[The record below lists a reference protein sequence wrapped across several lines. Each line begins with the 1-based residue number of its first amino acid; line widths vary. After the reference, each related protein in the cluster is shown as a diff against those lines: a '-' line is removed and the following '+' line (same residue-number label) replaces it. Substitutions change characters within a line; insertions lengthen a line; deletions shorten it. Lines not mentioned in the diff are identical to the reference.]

1 MLGPGTTA
9 ILPFMNGSAVP
20 ITRCAAEIQAA
31 SDPTLLPG
39 DVAGLFAPDSG
50 SVGRDGFYATAAWY
64 RTTIATALPDDAQPC
79 LVWVTL
85 DGAPCLLLPLLRA
98 ADGALRSLT
107 TPYSCLYQPLFA
119 AGVGVKA
126 AHRAGVALAGF
137 CRRAPSLR
145 LEALAD
151 DDAGMAAL
159 SGGLRAAGLRVLR
172 FDHFGNWYENVAGLG
187 WADYLA
193 GRDGAT
199 RETIRR
205 RAARAARD
213 RRIRIELFRTPE
225 QVETGIAAFEDVY
238 GRSWK
243 QPEPYPRFNA
253 ALMRMAAGQ
262 GVLRL
267 VVMWQEALPIA
278 VQYWVVTG
286 GRASVLKL
294 AHDEAFKALS
304 PGTVLT
310 AWMIR
315 RLLDDEHVDELDFGR
330 GDDPYKRAWTRQR
343 RQRIGLLVVNPWRI
357 SGLALLVRHSLGQ
370 IRRRLSGGR

>member
-1 MLGPGTTA
+1 MTA
-9 ILPFMNGSAVP
+9 IMPFMNGSAVS
-20 ITRCAAEIQAA
+20 ITRCAAEVHTAP
-31 SDPTLLPG
+31 DPALLPA
-39 DVAGLFAPDSG
+39 DVAGLFAPDVEG
-50 SVGRDGFYATAAWY
+50 VGRDGFYATAAWY
-64 RTTIATALPDDAQPC
+64 RTTIATALPDDAEPC

-85 DGAPCLLLPLLRA
+85 DGAAVLLLPLQRRS
-98 ADGALRSLT
+98 DGALSSLT

-119 AGVGVKA
+119 EGLGADAGRRVGL
-126 AHRAGVALAGF
+126 ALAGF
-137 CRRAPSLR
+137 CRTAPSLR
-145 LEALAD
+145 LDALAD
-151 DDAGMAAL
+151 DDAGVAAL
-159 SGGLRAAGLRVLR
+159 CAGLRAGGLRVLR
-172 FDHFGNWYENVAGLG
+172 FDHFGNWYETVAGLG

-205 RAARAARD
+205 RTARAARD
-213 RRIRIELFRTPE
+213 PRIRIELFRTPE

-238 GRSWK
+238 ARSWK

-267 VVMWQEALPIA
+267 VVMWQEAQPIA

-294 AHDEAFKALS
+294 AHDEAFKPLS

-315 RLLDDEHVDELDFGR
+315 HLLDDEHVDELDFGR
-330 GDDPYKRAWTRQR
+330 GDDPYKQAWTRQR
-343 RQRIGLLVVNPWRI
+343 RQRIGLLVVNPWRVT
-357 SGLALLVRHSLGQ
+357 GLALLLRHLLGQ
-370 IRRRLSGGR
+370 IRRRFASGR